1 MFKDGIN
8 FVNNLVD
15 KFGLLEGYRIAERYL
30 EIKEDGSTEEA
41 QFRQGMRF
49 AMLKVDQ
56 I

>member
-8 FVNNLVD
+8 FVNNLVA
-15 KFGLLEGYRIAERYL
+15 KFGLLEGYRIAEAYL
-30 EIKEDGSTEEA
+30 DCPEDGSVDEA

-49 AMLKVDQ
+49 AMNKADM